1 MPKPWIA
8 GAVLQ
13 LTPNTVQARKCF
25 EKDVHDRFVANLPPE
40 ALKLMVIATLLDP
53 RFKSFEFPLHGGRQ
67 CALQTLRQEFTSKWE
82 RARGEQP
89 VAKPAPQKTDDFAAL
104 FGCADVASSSFV
116 AASVAHS
123 LSELE
128 EYLEQPPAPNQTDV
142 LSYWREQTQ
151 WPSLQRM
158 ARQDL
163 CVPATSAGVERLFSR
178 ASLTYGDLRTC
189 LSEENLS
196 NILFAAYNYDPSLH

>member
-1 MPKPWIA
+1 MVEGSARYKLCDRSSQA
-8 GAVLQ
+8 SGSVR
-13 LTPNTVQARKCF
+13 VQS
-25 EKDVHDRFVANLPPE
+25 NLLRNRHPRR
-40 ALKLMVIATLLDP
+40 LMT
-53 RFKSFEFPLHGGRQ
+53 
-67 CALQTLRQEFTSKWE
+67 
-82 RARGEQP
+82 
-89 VAKPAPQKTDDFAAL
+89 L
-104 FGCADVASSSFV
+104 FGCADVASSSSV

-142 LSYWREQTQ
+142 LSYWREQTKWQ
-151 WPSLQRM
+151 Y
-158 ARQDL
+158 L
-163 CVPATSAGVERLFSR
+163 CVPATSAGVRRLFSR

>member
-1 MPKPWIA
+1 M
-8 GAVLQ
+8 
-13 LTPNTVQARKCF
+13 
-25 EKDVHDRFVANLPPE
+25 
-40 ALKLMVIATLLDP
+40 
-53 RFKSFEFPLHGGRQ
+53 
-67 CALQTLRQEFTSKWE
+67 
-82 RARGEQP
+82 
-89 VAKPAPQKTDDFAAL
+89 
-104 FGCADVASSSFV
+104 

-142 LSYWREQTQ
+142 LSHWREQTQ

-158 ARQDL
+158 SRQYL